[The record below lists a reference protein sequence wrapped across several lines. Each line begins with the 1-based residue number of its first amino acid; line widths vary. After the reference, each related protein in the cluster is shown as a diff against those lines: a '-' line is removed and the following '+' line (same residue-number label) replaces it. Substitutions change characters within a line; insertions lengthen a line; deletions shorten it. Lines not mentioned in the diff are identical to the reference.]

1 MLACNPCHASHSLLT
16 SRFVT
21 LQPDDVVCCCGIASP
36 STASAAAAGDT
47 APTAAGHY
55 MLSAL
60 AMQVVDL
67 TTEPSVGVSTN
78 ADWGKGGTHAA
89 AADAVAVEPHAQ
101 QQLQH
106 QAVAT
111 ADGIAQVGFYSAA
124 CL

>member
-21 LQPDDVVCCCGIASP
+21 LQTDDVVCCCGIASP
-36 STASAAAAGDT
+36 STASAAAGDT
-47 APTAAGHY
+47 APIAVGHY

-67 TTEPSVGVSTN
+67 TTEPSVGTN
-78 ADWGKGGTHAA
+78 AEGDNGGMH

-111 ADGIAQVGFYSAA
+111 ADGIAQVGLYSAA